1 MTHGLSA
8 LLHPARAPRILLD
21 GREGAIESI
30 VAVRLEDGIARAA
43 QPALETPARDSAHGL
58 GARDGC
64 VIEGVTAAEAEK
76 IQRALATPNGGV
88 RLSLDHLS
96 VEALPAPKPVT
107 VIDPTIALKLELA
120 APATA
125 DAKIAVL
132 AQALGL

>member
-1 MTHGLSA
+1 MIKEVSVRTVDRIITMTGVS
-8 LLHPARAPRILLD
+8 
-21 GREGAIESI
+21 
-30 VAVRLEDGIARAA
+30 
-43 QPALETPARDSAHGL
+43 L

-107 VIDPTIALKLELA
+107 VIDPKIALKLELA
-120 APATA
+120 AAATA

-132 AQALGL
+132 AKALGL